1 MNQLRRL
8 RGLFLPIL
16 LALLVGCAGTAQQES
31 TGDYIDD
38 TVLTTRVKAAVFNEP
53 SLKSAEINVET
64 FKGTVQ
70 LSGFVKTVAE
80 RNLAVKLSRAV
91 PGVRQV
97 KNDILIR

>member
-64 FKGTVQ
+64 FKGVVQ
-70 LSGFVKTVAE
+70 LSGFVDNQTAVERAGVVARSVEGVTRVENKLTV
-80 RNLAVKLSRAV
+80 K
-91 PGVRQV
+91 
-97 KNDILIR
+97 